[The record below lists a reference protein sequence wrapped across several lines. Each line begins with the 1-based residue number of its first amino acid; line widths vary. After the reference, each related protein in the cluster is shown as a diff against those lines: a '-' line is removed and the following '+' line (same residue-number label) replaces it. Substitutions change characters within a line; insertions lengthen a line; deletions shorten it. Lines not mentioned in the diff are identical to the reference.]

1 MSPSWLQGVSL
12 FFFAAEQLSQQ
23 AEDNTMCAVYK
34 RGDKNVF
41 YMNFTVNGVRVF
53 RSTGKFT
60 KKEAK
65 QYEAIEKQKLLDEE
79 KMTPQERA
87 SKTLLLKAV
96 DTVYEVQ
103 WKHGKDSERS
113 YARGKNLAGIIG
125 NVPLGS
131 INEDIVLKLVQ
142 TLSKTAAGRSVC
154 WIRKDPFGV
163 THGA

>member
-1 MSPSWLQGVSL
+1 
-12 FFFAAEQLSQQ
+12 
-23 AEDNTMCAVYK
+23 MCAVYK